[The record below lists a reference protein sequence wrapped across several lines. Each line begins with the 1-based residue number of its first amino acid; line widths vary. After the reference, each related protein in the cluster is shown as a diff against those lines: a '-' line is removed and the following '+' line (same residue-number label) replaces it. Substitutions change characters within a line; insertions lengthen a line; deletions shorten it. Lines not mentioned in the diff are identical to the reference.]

1 MRKLLFAFA
10 TLLSLQTLVL
20 ADPLPSYSFW
30 QNQRG
35 STLEIFWVNPAGPFD
50 GVFINQAAG
59 FECQGIPYPA
69 VGTAAPAAVIFT
81 VSFTK
86 CRSQTVWR
94 GQVSGTTMSTKWVL
108 TYVKPNGGIG
118 ILRGTDVFTR
128 LR

>member
-1 MRKLLFAFA
+1 MRKLLLAFGFLLSFQTFAF
-10 TLLSLQTLVL
+10 
-20 ADPLPSYSFW
+20 ADPLPSFSFW

-35 STLEIFWVNPAGPFD
+35 STLQIFFVNPNGSFD

-69 VGTAAPAAVIFT
+69 VGTATPAVVIFT

-94 GQVSGTTMSTKWVL
+94 GRVSGTTMSTKWVL

-118 ILRGTDVFTR
+118 ILRGKDVFTR
-128 LR
+128 H